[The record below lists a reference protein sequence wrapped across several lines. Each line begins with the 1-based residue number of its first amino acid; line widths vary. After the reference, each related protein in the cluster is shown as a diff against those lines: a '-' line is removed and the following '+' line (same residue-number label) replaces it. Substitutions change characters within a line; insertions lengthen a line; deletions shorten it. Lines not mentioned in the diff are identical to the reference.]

1 MCRIMAN
8 PASRDLIF
16 GFRNR
21 SEKLQ
26 QIQTL
31 TSDVENNELKIVEID
46 NKIKTA
52 ENKIK
57 TAENIIND
65 AEKTI
70 KFTQK
75 KIEANNQVI
84 KDTEALIS
92 NNEALISNNEKI
104 IKTTEELLSCYKTL
118 LANNESQNNG
128 SKVNGDNQPT
138 KEEKVISTTAYE
150 KAKQDF
156 ADLNLDLKNKN
167 QLTKIVEK
175 KSVIS
180 TDQSVDDSKT
190 RMTAYNILNDCF
202 NNFRLKYL
210 SSMRWF

>member
-75 KIEANNQVI
+75 KIEANNQI
-84 KDTEALIS
+84 MKDTEALIS

-104 IKTTEELLSCYKTL
+104 IKTTEELLSCYKAL

-138 KEEKVISTTAYE
+138 KEKVISNTAYE

-180 TDQSVDDSKT
+180 TDQSVYDSKT

-202 NNFRLKYL
+202 NNFRLKYF

>member
-1 MCRIMAN
+1 MTN

-16 GFRNR
+16 GFKNR

-31 TSDVENNELKIVEID
+31 TNNVENNKRKIVEID
-46 NKIKTA
+46 
-52 ENKIK
+52 NKIK

-75 KIEANNQVI
+75 KIEANNQVM
-84 KDTEALIS
+84 KDT
-92 NNEALISNNEKI
+92 EALISNNEKI
-104 IKTTEELLSCYKTL
+104 IKTTEELLSCYKAL
-118 LANNESQNNG
+118 LANNESNKD
-128 SKVNGDNQPT
+128 SSTVDTSLT
-138 KEEKVISTTAYE
+138 KEERVISTTAYQ
-150 KAKQDF
+150 KAKQDL
-156 ADLNLDLKNKN
+156 ADLNSDLKNNK

-180 TDQSVDDSKT
+180 TDQSVEDYNT
-190 RMTAYNILNDCF
+190 RIIAYNILNDCF

>member
-21 SEKLQ
+21 NEKLQ

-31 TSDVENNELKIVEID
+31 TNDVENNERKIVEID
-46 NKIKTA
+46 NKINLA

-57 TAENIIND
+57 TAENVIND

-70 KFTQK
+70 TFTQK
-75 KIEANNQVI
+75 KIDANNQVI
-84 KDTEALIS
+84 KDT
-92 NNEALISNNEKI
+92 EALISNNEKI
-104 IKTTEELLSCYKTL
+104 IKTTEELLSCYKSL
-118 LANNESQNNG
+118 LANNK
-128 SKVNGDNQPT
+128 SKKDSSTVNVDTTPT
-138 KEEKVISTTAYE
+138 KEERVISTTAYK
-150 KAKQDF
+150 KAKQNL
-156 ADLNLDLKNKN
+156 ADLNLDLKNNK

>member
-31 TSDVENNELKIVEID
+31 TNNVENNERKIVEID

-52 ENKIK
+52 EN
-57 TAENIIND
+57 IIV
-65 AEKTI
+65 AHELI
-70 KFTQK
+70 
-75 KIEANNQVI
+75 I
-84 KDTEALIS
+84 KDTKNLIFNNETIIS
-92 NNEALISNNEKI
+92 NNEAIISNNERI
-104 IKTTEELLSCYKTL
+104 IKTTEELLSCYKAL
-118 LANNESQNNG
+118 LANND
-128 SKVNGDNQPT
+128 DNQPT

>member
-1 MCRIMAN
+1 MCRIMVN
-8 PASRDLIF
+8 SASRDLIF

-21 SEKLQ
+21 NEKLE

-31 TSDVENNELKIVEID
+31 TNDVENNERKIVEID
-46 NKIKTA
+46 NKINLA

-70 KFTQK
+70 TFTQK
-75 KIEANNQVI
+75 KIDANNQVI

-92 NNEALISNNEKI
+92 NNKKI

-180 TDQSVDDSKT
+180 TDQFVDDSKT

>member
-1 MCRIMAN
+1 MAN
-8 PASRDLIF
+8 LASRDLIF
-16 GFRNR
+16 GFRNK

-31 TSDVENNELKIVEID
+31 TNDVENNERKIVEID
-46 NKIKTA
+46 NKINSA

-70 KFTQK
+70 TFTQK
-75 KIEANNQVI
+75 KIDANNQVI
-84 KDTEALIS
+84 KDT
-92 NNEALISNNEKI
+92 EALISNNEKI
-104 IKTTEELLSCYKTL
+104 IKTTEELLSCYKAL
-118 LANNESQNNG
+118 LANNESQKNI
-128 SKVNGDNQPT
+128 STIDNDIPPT
-138 KEEKVISTTAYE
+138 KEERVISITAYE
-150 KAKQDF
+150 KTKQDLV
-156 ADLNLDLKNKN
+156 DLNLNLKTNN
-167 QLTKIVEK
+167 QLINLVK
-175 KSVIS
+175 KQSVI

>member
-8 PASRDLIF
+8 PTSRDFIF

-31 TSDVENNELKIVEID
+31 TNDIENNELKIVEID

-75 KIEANNQVI
+75 KIEANNQVM

-92 NNEALISNNEKI
+92 NNEALIDAVQKNIDTGK
-104 IKTTEELLSCYKTL
+104 ELMVCYKTFI
-118 LANNESQNNG
+118 ANNESQNNC
-128 SKVNGDNQPT
+128 SKVNDDTQPT
-138 KEEKVISTTAYE
+138 KEERVISTTAYE
-150 KAKQDF
+150 KAKQDL
-156 ADLNLDLKNKN
+156 ADLNLDLKNNK
-167 QLTKIVEK
+167 QLTKTVEK

>member
-1 MCRIMAN
+1 MSATTIN
-8 PASRDLIF
+8 SASINLIPNFRD
-16 GFRNR
+16 R

-26 QIQTL
+26 RIQTL
-31 TSDVENNELKIVEID
+31 STEIEKNEREIVDKERKIVEID
-46 NKIKTA
+46 NKINSA

-57 TAENIIND
+57 TAEKII
-65 AEKTI
+65 E
-70 KFTQK
+70 FTQK

-84 KDTEALIS
+84 KDTEALIDAVQK
-92 NNEALISNNEKI
+92 NIDTGK
-104 IKTTEELLSCYKTL
+104 ELMVCYKTFI
-118 LANNESQNNG
+118 ANNESQNN
-128 SKVNGDNQPT
+128 SSIVNGNTPPT
-138 KEEKVISTTAYE
+138 KEERVISTTAYE

-156 ADLNLDLKNKN
+156 VDLNLDLKNNK

-175 KSVIS
+175 KLPIT

>member
-1 MCRIMAN
+1 MSATMINSAPIN
-8 PASRDLIF
+8 SILSFRD
-16 GFRNR
+16 R

-26 QIQTL
+26 RIQTL
-31 TSDVENNELKIVEID
+31 STEIEKNERGIVDKERKIIVID
-46 NKIKTA
+46 
-52 ENKIK
+52 
-57 TAENIIND
+57 
-65 AEKTI
+65 
-70 KFTQK
+70 K
-75 KIEANNQVI
+75 KIEKAEKIITAHEQVI

-104 IKTTEELLSCYKTL
+104 IKTTEELLSCYKSL
-118 LANNESQNNG
+118 LANNK
-128 SKVNGDNQPT
+128 SKKDSSTVNDDTPPT
-138 KEEKVISTTAYE
+138 KEERVISTTAYE
-150 KAKQDF
+150 KAKQGF

-190 RMTAYNILNDCF
+190 RMTAYSILNDCF

>member
-1 MCRIMAN
+1 MSATMINSAPIN
-8 PASRDLIF
+8 SILSFRD
-16 GFRNR
+16 R

-26 QIQTL
+26 RIQTL
-31 TSDVENNELKIVEID
+31 STEIEKNERGIVDKERKIIVID
-46 NKIKTA
+46 
-52 ENKIK
+52 
-57 TAENIIND
+57 
-65 AEKTI
+65 
-70 KFTQK
+70 K
-75 KIEANNQVI
+75 KIEKAEKIITAHEQVI

-104 IKTTEELLSCYKTL
+104 IKTTEELLSCYKSL
-118 LANNESQNNG
+118 LANNQSTKD
-128 SKVNGDNQPT
+128 SSTVNDDTPPT
-138 KEEKVISTTAYE
+138 KEERVISTTAYQ
-150 KAKQDF
+150 KAKQDLV
-156 ADLNLDLKNKN
+156 DLNLDLKNNK

-190 RMTAYNILNDCF
+190 RMTAYSILNDCF

>member
-31 TSDVENNELKIVEID
+31 TNNVENNERKIVEID

-52 ENKIK
+52 EN
-57 TAENIIND
+57 IIV
-65 AEKTI
+65 AHELI
-70 KFTQK
+70 
-75 KIEANNQVI
+75 I
-84 KDTEALIS
+84 KDTKNLIFNNETIIS
-92 NNEALISNNEKI
+92 NNEAIISNNERI
-104 IKTTEELLSCYKTL
+104 IKTTEELLSCYKAL

-128 SKVNGDNQPT
+128 SKVNDDNQPT

>member
-31 TSDVENNELKIVEID
+31 TNDVENDERKIVEID

-52 ENKIK
+52 ENIIK
-57 TAENIIND
+57 G

-70 KFTQK
+70 TFTQK
-75 KIEANNQVI
+75 KIDANNQVM
-84 KDTEALIS
+84 KDTEALIT
-92 NNEALISNNEKI
+92 NNEKI
-104 IKTTEELLSCYKTL
+104 IKTTEELLSCYKAL
-118 LANNESQNNG
+118 IANNES
-128 SKVNGDNQPT
+128 SKNSPTVNSNSTPT
-138 KEEKVISTTAYE
+138 VEERLISMTAYE
-150 KAKQDF
+150 KAKQDLV
-156 ADLNLDLKNKN
+156 DLNLDLKTNKH
-167 QLTKIVEK
+167 LVKVVEK
-175 KSVIS
+175 KSPVT

-202 NNFRLKYL
+202 NKFRLNYL
-210 SSMRWF
+210 FSKRWF